1 MKAKAVLVTARPP
14 SPFAYESVASG
25 RGLGEHQRVRESVQK
40 RIIHT
45 RRFFLGFFPGPQTE
59 GAVPSSAQKAVSLA
73 LWKAKRP
80 RGHRRER
87 GEDGTRLT
95 DRGAEEGRA
104 LERPKEK

>member
-1 MKAKAVLVTARPP
+1 MRAT
-14 SPFAYESVASG
+14 E
-25 RGLGEHQRVRESVQK
+25 RESVQK

-80 RGHRRER
+80 RGHRTEEEPRRE
-87 GEDGTRLT
+87 GW
-95 DRGAEEGRA
+95 A
-104 LERPKEK
+104 LSGYT